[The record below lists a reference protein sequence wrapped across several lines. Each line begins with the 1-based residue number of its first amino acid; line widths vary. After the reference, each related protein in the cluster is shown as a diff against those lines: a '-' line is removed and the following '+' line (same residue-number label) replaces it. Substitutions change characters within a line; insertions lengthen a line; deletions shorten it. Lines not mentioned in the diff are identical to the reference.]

1 MSSLIPY
8 HTIERNLS
16 NILQDVI
23 VVNNELIIENISESV
38 LHLLGYRIT
47 EIVGKS
53 LATITNLD
61 DEVFL
66 AWVSEGFFAAKD
78 LCVSDKNNNQMNVC
92 LSAFYLGLISDI
104 NGKIIIQIKNNGND
118 KILKERLSQKIV
130 EFDNFIYRTSHDMR
144 GPLATIKGLINLSK
158 MVKSEEEMVEY
169 FDLIGRSTTKLDSIL
184 NYLTYTLYN
193 HFEYTKE
200 YTNKDFLDK
209 ISDRL
214 TKLIELHQIDYNFH
228 IHHAE
233 NDNNF
238 VNNDFI
244 VLTFIE
250 NLVLVLN
257 SINTDQSPGTKLSF
271 NILDEKLIIKIY
283 HNTNENQKIVD
294 LMQYISTKNI
304 SSNEVGM
311 GQFNYIAIS
320 ILRKCFKFT
329 KGKIQFNADLNAQ
342 NMCIT
347 IPSDVKK

>member
-250 NLVLVLN
+250 NLVLN
-257 SINTDQSPGTKLSF
+257 
-271 NILDEKLIIKIY
+271 
-283 HNTNENQKIVD
+283 
-294 LMQYISTKNI
+294 
-304 SSNEVGM
+304 
-311 GQFNYIAIS
+311 
-320 ILRKCFKFT
+320 
-329 KGKIQFNADLNAQ
+329 
-342 NMCIT
+342 
-347 IPSDVKK
+347 